1 MGNSVA
7 PLLLLQAL
15 LECVPSFSPD
25 DVGATVI
32 LIYWDAD
39 AIDLPNAT
47 QQVSDEDTISI
58 QGLRFPNTW
67 ISNHYSIDKIVL
79 LQKKKKYCPIFFSFY
94 SKKKNS
100 VMSPFYN
107 SKEYL

>member
-25 DVGATVI
+25 DVGATVV

-67 ISNHYSIDKIVL
+67 ISNHYSIDEIVL
-79 LQKKKKYCPIFFSFY
+79 LQKKYIYTVLFLSL
-94 SKKKNS
+94 STLKKKFCNVS
-100 VMSPFYN
+100 F
-107 SKEYL
+107 LQF

>member
-79 LQKKKKYCPIFFSFY
+79 LQKKKKNTVLFFSL
-94 SKKKNS
+94 STLKKKKFCNVS
-100 VMSPFYN
+100 F
-107 SKEYL
+107 LQF